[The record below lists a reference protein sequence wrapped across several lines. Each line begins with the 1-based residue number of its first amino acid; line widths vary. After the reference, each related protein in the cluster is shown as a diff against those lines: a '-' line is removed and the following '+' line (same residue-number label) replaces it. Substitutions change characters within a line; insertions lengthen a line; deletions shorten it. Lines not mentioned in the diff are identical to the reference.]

1 MTGTGTQTDPYII
14 ESFEDFLN
22 ISGGEN
28 SYYKLG
34 VNIDANDTPYAE
46 GWEVV
51 HLNCYSLDGNGH
63 CIRNIFINSVS
74 KSYAFIRDSSE
85 LHISNLNIENAVIM
99 SNGQASLF
107 YGSTAQGTPSFTEI
121 KLFLSNVNITAELR
135 TEKVSSPSTFSVI
148 SGNIAVQINDSTL
161 NTRIIADYNYNF
173 INGNCF
179 NCHIRLDLTFFDSS
193 SSYTAVKGSANNTMI
208 TGTINYTG
216 ASSSV
221 RFVLADYLNNSYFVI
236 KSTGITSMTI
246 KNCTS
251 VCFYD
256 HDVLGLTVSIAG
268 SGSSFLKSLTTEECK
283 DADYL
288 TSIGFICGG
297 V

>member
-1 MTGTGTQTDPYII
+1 
-14 ESFEDFLN
+14 
-22 ISGGEN
+22 
-28 SYYKLG
+28 
-34 VNIDANDTPYAE
+34 
-46 GWEVV
+46 
-51 HLNCYSLDGNGH
+51 
-63 CIRNIFINSVS
+63 
-74 KSYAFIRDSSE
+74 
-85 LHISNLNIENAVIM
+85 
-99 SNGQASLF
+99 
-107 YGSTAQGTPSFTEI
+107 
-121 KLFLSNVNITAELR
+121 
-135 TEKVSSPSTFSVI
+135 
-148 SGNIAVQINDSTL
+148 
-161 NTRIIADYNYNF
+161 
-173 INGNCF
+173 
-179 NCHIRLDLTFFDSS
+179 
-193 SSYTAVKGSANNTMI
+193 MI